1 MVCNSVSM
9 FLISFKNLG
18 IYFVSFSVFRRMSFV
33 IFSFGLPALAELVE
47 WIEVSS
53 TWASARITAKVIN
66 PTSLAMTL
74 ATTRMLPHLFH

>member
-47 WIEVSS
+47 
-53 TWASARITAKVIN
+53 
-66 PTSLAMTL
+66 
-74 ATTRMLPHLFH
+74 